1 MAGDTI
7 NHSAICANLMT
18 TIGPLLTTTN
28 CQPFDGNAN
37 LTIGALK
44 AILHPDFFVTCD
56 GIKESKF
63 DKNGITNACVI
74 IEVLSKTT
82 ALCDRTGKFG
92 KYKQIPE
99 FEEYILINQD
109 RRLVETFI
117 KHENR
122 LWCLKDYEE
131 LDERFIIQTLNLE
144 ISMEAIYKDVVFKI
158 DDLV

>member
-1 MAGDTI
+1 MAGGTI
-7 NHSAICANLMT
+7 NHSVFCANLMT
-18 TIGPLLTTTN
+18 TIGPLLTTTK
-28 CQPFDGNAN
+28 CRQFDGNTN
-37 LTIGALK
+37 LTIDALK

-63 DKNGITNACVI
+63 DKNGITNARVI

-82 ALCDRTGKFG
+82 ALCDRTGKFT

-99 FEEYILINQD
+99 FEEYVLINQD

-117 KHENR
+117 KHENK
-122 LWCLKDYEE
+122 LWYLKDYEE
-131 LDERFIIQTLNLE
+131 LDERFVIQTLNLE

-158 DDLV
+158 EDLI